1 MIKLSEKSAKLV
13 AMMDAQEL
21 FAILRIKKDTAD
33 GNIITQAVDNDL
45 REFIITKLLMSGFT
59 KNEIENN
66 LTMEKKK

>member
-13 AMMDAQEL
+13 AMMDAQKL
-21 FAILRIKKDTAD
+21 FDILCIKKDTAD
-33 GNIITQAVDNDL
+33 GNMITQAVDNDL

-66 LTMEKKK
+66 LTWRW